1 MAKRNEASV
10 LKFSKEQIVASKK
23 YSPYKDFFNGNLKT
37 GQMYS
42 ESVAED
48 TTSCR
53 QSTLKQTLK
62 EPRQKSLFL
71 ERLEWVTSQLVGRE
85 LVLQPSITTPVFSGK

>member
-1 MAKRNEASV
+1 MWKGKDMAKRNEASV

-42 ESVAED
+42 EAELN
-48 TTSCR
+48 
-53 QSTLKQTLK
+53 TL
-62 EPRQKSLFL
+62 
-71 ERLEWVTSQLVGRE
+71 
-85 LVLQPSITTPVFSGK
+85 ITKNFEKGTGE

>member
-1 MAKRNEASV
+1 MWKGEGMTKRNEASV

-42 ESVAED
+42 EAE
-48 TTSCR
+48 
-53 QSTLKQTLK
+53 LNAL
-62 EPRQKSLFL
+62 
-71 ERLEWVTSQLVGRE
+71 
-85 LVLQPSITTPVFSGK
+85 ITKNFKKGTGE

>member
-1 MAKRNEASV
+1 MWKGEDMAKRNEASV

-42 ESVAED
+42 EAELNALISKNFKKG
-48 TTSCR
+48 TG
-53 QSTLKQTLK
+53 
-62 EPRQKSLFL
+62 E
-71 ERLEWVTSQLVGRE
+71 
-85 LVLQPSITTPVFSGK
+85 

>member
-1 MAKRNEASV
+1 MWKGEDMAKKNEASV

-42 ESVAED
+42 EAE
-48 TTSCR
+48 
-53 QSTLKQTLK
+53 LNAL
-62 EPRQKSLFL
+62 
-71 ERLEWVTSQLVGRE
+71 
-85 LVLQPSITTPVFSGK
+85 ITKNFKKGTGE

>member
-1 MAKRNEASV
+1 MWKGEDMAKRNEASV

-42 ESVAED
+42 EAE
-48 TTSCR
+48 
-53 QSTLKQTLK
+53 LNAL
-62 EPRQKSLFL
+62 
-71 ERLEWVTSQLVGRE
+71 
-85 LVLQPSITTPVFSGK
+85 ITNNFKKGTGE

>member
-1 MAKRNEASV
+1 MWKGEDMVKRNEASV

-42 ESVAED
+42 EAE
-48 TTSCR
+48 
-53 QSTLKQTLK
+53 LNAL
-62 EPRQKSLFL
+62 
-71 ERLEWVTSQLVGRE
+71 
-85 LVLQPSITTPVFSGK
+85 ITKNFKKGTGE

>member
-23 YSPYKDFFNGNLKT
+23 YSSYKDFFNGNLKT

-42 ESVAED
+42 EAE
-48 TTSCR
+48 
-53 QSTLKQTLK
+53 LNAL
-62 EPRQKSLFL
+62 
-71 ERLEWVTSQLVGRE
+71 
-85 LVLQPSITTPVFSGK
+85 ITKNFKKGTGE

>member
-1 MAKRNEASV
+1 MWKGENMAKRNEASV

-42 ESVAED
+42 EAE
-48 TTSCR
+48 
-53 QSTLKQTLK
+53 LNAL
-62 EPRQKSLFL
+62 
-71 ERLEWVTSQLVGRE
+71 
-85 LVLQPSITTPVFSGK
+85 ITKNFKKGTGE

>member
-1 MAKRNEASV
+1 MWKGEDMAKRNEASV

-42 ESVAED
+42 EAELN
-48 TTSCR
+48 
-53 QSTLKQTLK
+53 TLIIKNFEKGTG
-62 EPRQKSLFL
+62 E
-71 ERLEWVTSQLVGRE
+71 
-85 LVLQPSITTPVFSGK
+85 

>member
-42 ESVAED
+42 EAELD
-48 TTSCR
+48 
-53 QSTLKQTLK
+53 
-62 EPRQKSLFL
+62 
-71 ERLEWVTSQLVGRE
+71 
-85 LVLQPSITTPVFSGK
+85 VLITKNFKKGTGE

>member
-1 MAKRNEASV
+1 MWKGEDMAKRNKASV

-42 ESVAED
+42 EAELNALIIKNFKKG
-48 TTSCR
+48 TG
-53 QSTLKQTLK
+53 
-62 EPRQKSLFL
+62 E
-71 ERLEWVTSQLVGRE
+71 
-85 LVLQPSITTPVFSGK
+85 

>member
-1 MAKRNEASV
+1 MWKGEDMAKRNEASV

-42 ESVAED
+42 EAA
-48 TTSCR
+48 
-53 QSTLKQTLK
+53 LNAL
-62 EPRQKSLFL
+62 
-71 ERLEWVTSQLVGRE
+71 
-85 LVLQPSITTPVFSGK
+85 ITKNFKKGTGE

>member
-42 ESVAED
+42 EAELNALIAKNFKKGNRD
-48 TTSCR
+48 KIKNPNLIYPG
-53 QSTLKQTLK
+53 Q
-62 EPRQKSLFL
+62 
-71 ERLEWVTSQLVGRE
+71 
-85 LVLQPSITTPVFSGK
+85 VLTIPAA

>member
-1 MAKRNEASV
+1 MWKGEDMAKRNEVSV

-42 ESVAED
+42 EAE
-48 TTSCR
+48 
-53 QSTLKQTLK
+53 LNAL
-62 EPRQKSLFL
+62 
-71 ERLEWVTSQLVGRE
+71 
-85 LVLQPSITTPVFSGK
+85 ITKNFKKGTGE

>member
-1 MAKRNEASV
+1 MWKGEDMAKRNEASV

-42 ESVAED
+42 EAE
-48 TTSCR
+48 
-53 QSTLKQTLK
+53 LNAL
-62 EPRQKSLFL
+62 
-71 ERLEWVTSQLVGRE
+71 
-85 LVLQPSITTPVFSGK
+85 ITKNFKKGTGEK

>member
-1 MAKRNEASV
+1 MWKGEDMTKRNEASV

-42 ESVAED
+42 EAE
-48 TTSCR
+48 
-53 QSTLKQTLK
+53 LNAL
-62 EPRQKSLFL
+62 
-71 ERLEWVTSQLVGRE
+71 
-85 LVLQPSITTPVFSGK
+85 ITKNFKKGTGE

>member
-1 MAKRNEASV
+1 MWKGEDMAKRNEASV

-42 ESVAED
+42 EAELNALI
-48 TTSCR
+48 TKK
-53 QSTLKQTLK
+53 LKKGTG
-62 EPRQKSLFL
+62 E
-71 ERLEWVTSQLVGRE
+71 
-85 LVLQPSITTPVFSGK
+85 